1 MTQYWHGM
9 QQAEQDGMLIVVDR
23 TYCDIDPEDL
33 FDDEHHNISEI
44 REKINDGFYDWFDL
58 RARVLVEGLEVGYAA
73 CAGHLYEDAM
83 DVFEDGT
90 AQDLID
96 EAVADAQRKFY
107 ALGRK
112 FTALAEAVDNV

>member
-23 TYCDIDPEDL
+23 TYCDMDPADL
-33 FDDEHHNISEI
+33 FDDSCWDVNEMK
-44 REKINDGFYDWFDL
+44 EKISNGFYDWFDL
-58 RARVLVEGLEVGYAA
+58 RVRVLVEGLEVGYAS
-73 CAGHLYEDAM
+73 AGGYLYEDAM
-83 DVFEDGT
+83 EVFKDGT

>member
-23 TYCDIDPEDL
+23 TYCDMDPADM
-33 FDDEHHNISEI
+33 FDDSCWDVNEMK
-44 REKINDGFYDWFDL
+44 EKISNGFYDWFDL
-58 RARVLVEGLEVGYAA
+58 RVRVLVEGLEVGYAA
-73 CAGHLYEDAM
+73 CSGYLYEDAM
-83 DVFEDGT
+83 EVFKDGT

-96 EAVADAQRKFY
+96 EAIADAQHKFY

>member
-23 TYCDIDPEDL
+23 TYCDINPADL
-33 FDDEHHNISEI
+33 FDDTCYDIAEI
-44 REKINDGFYDWFDL
+44 NRKINDGFYDWFDL
-58 RARVLVEGLEVGYAA
+58 RVRVLVEGLEVGYAS
-73 CAGHLYEDAM
+73 CSGYLYEDAM
-83 DVFEDGT
+83 EVFEDGT

-112 FTALAEAVDNV
+112 FTALAEMVDN

>member
-23 TYCDIDPEDL
+23 TYCDINPADL
-33 FDDEHHNISEI
+33 FDDSCYDIAEI
-44 REKINDGFYDWFDL
+44 NRKINDGFYDWFDL
-58 RARVLVEGLEVGYAA
+58 RVRVLVEGLEVGYAA

-83 DVFEDGT
+83 EVFKDGT

-96 EAVADAQRKFY
+96 EAIADAQRKFY

-112 FTALAEAVDNV
+112 FTALAEMVDN

>member
-9 QQAEQDGMLIVVDR
+9 KQAEQDGMLIVVDR
-23 TYCDIDPEDL
+23 TYCDIDPADL

-44 REKINDGFYDWFDL
+44 REKINNGFYEWFDL
-58 RARVLVEGLEVGYAA
+58 RVRVTVEGLEVGCSA
-73 CAGHLYEDAM
+73 CCGFLYENPM

-96 EAVADAQRKFY
+96 EAVADAQSKFY

-112 FTALAEAVDNV
+112 FSALAEMVDN

>member
-1 MTQYWHGM
+1 MTQYWYGM
-9 QQAEQDGMLIVVDR
+9 RQAEQDGMLIVVDR
-23 TYCDIDPEDL
+23 TYCDLDPADM
-33 FDDEHHNISEI
+33 FDDLWDIKEMK
-44 REKINDGFYDWFDL
+44 EKISNGFYDWFDL
-58 RARVLVEGLEVGYAA
+58 RVRVLVEGLEVGSAICGGY
-73 CAGHLYEDAM
+73 LYEDAM

-96 EAVADAQRKFY
+96 EAMEEAKGKFY

>member
-23 TYCDIDPEDL
+23 TYCDMDPADM
-33 FDDEHHNISEI
+33 FDDSCWDVNEMK
-44 REKINDGFYDWFDL
+44 EKISNGFYDWFDL
-58 RARVLVEGLEVGYAA
+58 RVRVLVEGLEVGYAS
-73 CAGHLYEDAM
+73 AGGYLYEDAM
-83 DVFEDGT
+83 EVFKDGT

>member
-9 QQAEQDGMLIVVDR
+9 RQAEQDGMLIVVDR
-23 TYCDIDPEDL
+23 TYCDINPADM
-33 FDDEHHNISEI
+33 FDDSCYDIAEI
-44 REKINDGFYDWFDL
+44 NRKINDGFYDWFDL
-58 RARVLVEGLEVGYAA
+58 RVRVLVEGLEVGYAA
-73 CAGHLYEDAM
+73 CSGHLYEDAM
-83 DVFEDGT
+83 EVFKDGT

>member
-9 QQAEQDGMLIVVDR
+9 RQAEQDGMLIVVDR
-23 TYCDIDPEDL
+23 TYCDINPADM
-33 FDDEHHNISEI
+33 FDDSCYDIAEI
-44 REKINDGFYDWFDL
+44 NRKINDGFYDWFDL

-73 CAGHLYEDAM
+73 CAGHLYENPM
-83 DVFEDGT
+83 DVFEDGV

>member
-23 TYCDIDPEDL
+23 TYEDLHPRDCFDDSVTDIKQLCEDIDSGKYE
-33 FDDEHHNISEI
+33 
-44 REKINDGFYDWFDL
+44 WFML
-58 RARVLVEGLEVGYAA
+58 RVRVLVEGLELGS
-73 CAGHLYEDAM
+73 CHLGGCLYEDPM
-83 DVFEDGT
+83 EVFKDGT

-112 FTALAEAVDNV
+112 FSALAEAVDNV

>member
-23 TYCDIDPEDL
+23 TYCDMDPADM
-33 FDDEHHNISEI
+33 FDDSCWDVNEMK
-44 REKINDGFYDWFDL
+44 EKISNGFYDWFDL
-58 RARVLVEGLEVGYAA
+58 RVRVLVEGLEVGYAS
-73 CAGHLYEDAM
+73 AGGYLYEDAM
-83 DVFEDGT
+83 EVFKDGT

-112 FTALAEAVDNV
+112 FTALAEMVDN